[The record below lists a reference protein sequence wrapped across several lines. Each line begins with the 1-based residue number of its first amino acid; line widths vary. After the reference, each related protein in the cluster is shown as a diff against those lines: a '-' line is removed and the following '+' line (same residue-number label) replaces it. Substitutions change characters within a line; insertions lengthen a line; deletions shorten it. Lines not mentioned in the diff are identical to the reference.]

1 MAVGSSSQNK
11 SLLAPS
17 PVSRGNNVSL
27 ASCAEAGMSS
37 LQFSEK
43 NCGKISE
50 KNCVSEGSLVS
61 ITGQHAA
68 LSVQITSFSSS
79 LTLVCASSESVS
91 ETVDS
96 AEKSPQNAFFPYS
109 KGCGHQPVR
118 NLHPGNNIGK
128 KCSFD
133 TQKSCQSEDTKE
145 EHPSSDM
152 GGVDGLIKLSNEY
165 NSHFAAKRTDIEMQ
179 LNHAKKCQL
188 HNDGDIQGI
197 GGSNQEDSNGDIMLA
212 DEDSDDGTQFAGK
225 DDVSDEDSDNGTQ
238 FVGKDGDVSDEDS
251 DDGIQFAG
259 KDDVSDEDSDDGIQF
274 ASKDGDVSDEDS
286 GDGVQFAGKDGDVSD
301 EDSDDG
307 IQFASKDGDSSDEDS
322 DDGIQFASKD
332 GDSSD
337 EDSDDGIQFAGK
349 DGDVSDEDSDDGI
362 QFAGKDGDSSDEDSD
377 DGIQFAGEDG
387 DSSDEDSDDGIQ
399 FAGKDGDSS
408 DEDSDDG
415 TQFASKDGDSS
426 DEDSDDGIQFADD
439 GDASDSDENSDGG
452 IQFGDEDCDIHVSV
466 DDSDDDIRFGDY
478 DSSDDENDVQF
489 SADEILFASKKIDK
503 EDDEVVS
510 FNGTIV
516 EFSCSSSSQSSS
528 FVHQTT
534 LQSTTVVSSC
544 RPKKG
549 FPKKKKKHCKVSSYI
564 NVDDMDSDDDLG
576 MGISFEIPSSKN
588 SAKKNKT
595 SKKKEEKKKSQD
607 TIFSDEEMSP
617 ETLDANRRWNE
628 FYSSVE
634 IIDDVVLE
642 ELFIAQKEIVSIDIP
657 DPSLYPSRSILKKP
671 PCPSLQIEVF
681 VLSEVKN
688 DGSSGISSDK
698 NPSFPLKG
706 EGADEFDGT
715 ARSKPLRVSFNLSP
729 LTLEMDE
736 SNVDRKGL
744 WVQHAIDRMRFME
757 MITMKFKPVL
767 TPILCLE
774 HRQKIR
780 KRFFD
785 EWC

>member
-17 PVSRGNNVSL
+17 PVSRGSNVSL

-50 KNCVSEGSLVS
+50 KNCVSESSLVS

-96 AEKSPQNAFFPYS
+96 AEKSPQNTFFPYS

-128 KCSFD
+128 KCPFD
-133 TQKSCQSEDTKE
+133 THKSCQSEDTKE

-165 NSHFAAKRTDIEMQ
+165 NSHVAAKRTDNEMQ
-179 LNHAKKCQL
+179 LNHAKKIQL

-212 DEDSDDGTQFAGK
+212 DENSDDGTQFAGKDGDVSDEDSDDGTHFAGKDGDVSDEDSDDGTQFAGK
-225 DDVSDEDSDNGTQ
+225 DGDVSDEDSDDGIQFASKNG
-238 FVGKDGDVSDEDS
+238 DSSDEDS

-259 KDDVSDEDSDDGIQF
+259 KDDVSDEDSDDGTQF
-274 ASKDGDVSDEDS
+274 ACKDGDVSEEDS
-286 GDGVQFAGKDGDVSD
+286 DDGIQFASNDGDVSD

-307 IQFASKDGDSSDEDS
+307 IQFASKDGDVSDEDS
-322 DDGIQFASKD
+322 DDGIQLAGKD
-332 GDSSD
+332 GDVSD

-362 QFAGKDGDSSDEDSD
+362 QFAG
-377 DGIQFAGEDG
+377 
-387 DSSDEDSDDGIQ
+387 
-399 FAGKDGDSS
+399 
-408 DEDSDDG
+408 
-415 TQFASKDGDSS
+415 
-426 DEDSDDGIQFADD
+426 
-439 GDASDSDENSDGG
+439 DASDSDENSDDG

-466 DDSDDDIRFGDY
+466 DDSDDDNMFGDC
-478 DSSDDENDVQF
+478 DSSDDEVQF

-528 FVHQTT
+528 SFVHQTT

-549 FPKKKKKHCKVSSYI
+549 FPKKKKKKHCKVSSYI

-588 SAKKNKT
+588 SAKRNKS
-595 SKKKEEKKKSQD
+595 SKKKEEEKQKSQD

-634 IIDDVVLE
+634 VIDNVVLK
-642 ELFIAQKEIVSIDIP
+642 ELFIAQKEIVVSIDIP
-657 DPSLYPSRSILKKP
+657 DPSLCPTRSILKKS

-688 DGSSGISSDK
+688 DGSTDISSDK

-706 EGADEFDGT
+706 EGADEFDGA

-785 EWC
+785 ECC